1 MIHDKLHLP
10 HRSWCPICVKARGK
24 EDSHFKSKNSKA
36 VQDKPVMT
44 FDYKSFGQEIETD
57 DKITTIVV
65 KDVVTKT
72 MYSHVCQTKGA
83 SDDWI
88 VDRIAQDIDELGHIE
103 VILKCDGEPSI
114 IQLLKR
120 VKEKR
125 VNNTLLEH
133 PPAYGPQSNGV
144 AEKSVQEFM
153 EQLRATKL
161 ALEQH
166 LKCTIET
173 SDPIMLWA
181 VDHAA
186 MLISRYKVSVD
197 GKTPYRRLMGKDCRA
212 PLVEFGERI
221 LAKPMRTPKSR
232 KKLSLKARWIEGV
245 WVGSTRHSKEHL
257 VALDDGGAVIKVRT
271 VKRRLE
277 SERWSEEAIKAVR
290 ATPRHPNPKDES
302 QAGPRSVRDTL
313 GTDNEAKFEMLPEV
327 PVTEPVIGKR
337 DFKITKNIITK
348 FGMTIDCPG
357 CQANAVGHRRA
368 HTPSCRIRLEE
379 KMNSDEW
386 YETRLRGR
394 DTRLERC
401 HYAEADEPQ
410 GEAIVTEAEEN
421 EASSDEELEM
431 DIESVSI
438 PHDHYVHS
446 EDKVHRV
453 RNRGEED
460 IPELD
465 SEPPSPKKRQRLQ
478 QMKLNRSIMQICNS
492 RNLRSEHA
500 GVKAMLND
508 LEEPN
513 RIDVENQSQKKGEFD
528 CTRIMAALIKEENSH
543 PHDEGEEAWWQE
555 LYRGIDFYDD
565 VNAGQ
570 ALDWNLTVKARRL
583 EIE

>member
-72 MYSHVCQTKGA
+72 MYSHVCQNKGA

-133 PPAYGPQSNGV
+133 PPAYDPQSNGV

-277 SERWSEEAIKAVR
+277 SERWSEEAIKAVK

-302 QAGPRSVRDTL
+302 QAGPL
-313 GTDNEAKFEMLPEV
+313 F
-327 PVTEPVIGKR
+327 GKR
-337 DFKITKNIITK
+337 HF
-348 FGMTIDCPG
+348 
-357 CQANAVGHRRA
+357 R
-368 HTPSCRIRLEE
+368 
-379 KMNSDEW
+379 
-386 YETRLRGR
+386 
-394 DTRLERC
+394 
-401 HYAEADEPQ
+401 
-410 GEAIVTEAEEN
+410 
-421 EASSDEELEM
+421 
-431 DIESVSI
+431 
-438 PHDHYVHS
+438 
-446 EDKVHRV
+446 
-453 RNRGEED
+453 
-460 IPELD
+460 
-465 SEPPSPKKRQRLQ
+465 
-478 QMKLNRSIMQICNS
+478 
-492 RNLRSEHA
+492 
-500 GVKAMLND
+500 
-508 LEEPN
+508 
-513 RIDVENQSQKKGEFD
+513 
-528 CTRIMAALIKEENSH
+528 
-543 PHDEGEEAWWQE
+543 
-555 LYRGIDFYDD
+555 YR
-565 VNAGQ
+565 
-570 ALDWNLTVKARRL
+570 
-583 EIE
+583 